1 VDAIYVALG
10 GADAVNFLTQYQQA
24 GGTKPMIGGTITV
37 DQSVLSA
44 EGRRRDYLVGTPSA
58 GPIAD
63 NWDNP
68 DWEAF
73 QEAYREA
80 YPDGLASPSL
90 FAHGYYVSTLAVLKG
105 LNETGGDL
113 SDGHAAF
120 REALATM
127 TLETPTGDVTLD
139 ENRQAVADIFLT
151 EVALDEDGELFNKV
165 VEVNEDVGQTLGMD
179 REAFLALGPA
189 SRDNPSCP

>member
-1 VDAIYVALG
+1 
-10 GADAVNFLTQYQQA
+10 
-24 GGTKPMIGGTITV
+24 
-37 DQSVLSA
+37 VLSA

-73 QEAYREA
+73 QAAYREA
-80 YPDGLASPSL
+80 YPEGLGSPSL

-105 LNETGGDL
+105 LNEVEGDL
-113 SDGHAAF
+113 SDGQAAF

-127 TLETPTGDVTLD
+127 TLDTPTGDVTLD
-139 ENRQAVADIFLT
+139 DNRQAIADIFLT
-151 EVALDEDGELFNKV
+151 EVAMDENGELFNEV
-165 VEVNEDVGQTLGMD
+165 VEINQDVGQTLGMD
-179 REAFLALGPA
+179 REEFLALGPA